1 MTWKCDDCGNK
12 MTKQDFE
19 NWAEHKENADASKF
33 KEIDEEQVNDII
45 LVDCP
50 KCDNDLA
57 EYRKN
62 ITESTD
68 SDTTNRSKMLQ
79 AARS

>member
-1 MTWKCDDCGNK
+1 MTWKCNDCGNE

-19 NWAEHKENADASKF
+19 NWAEHKEQVDASKF
-33 KEIDEEQVNDII
+33 EEMDEEAVNDII

-57 EYRKN
+57 EYEKN